1 MAAVMIGVDPHKASH
16 TAVAISAA
24 EEPLGELRV
33 RACAVQ
39 AERLLAWAAAWPQRT
54 WAVEGAGGLGHLLA
68 QQLLAAGERVLD
80 VPPKLGARVRLLAA
94 GDTNKN
100 DPNDARSVA
109 IAALRSAGVREVRPD
124 DHAAVLKIWSKRHR
138 DLGRSRTQ
146 VVCRLHAV
154 LCQLIPGGVS
164 KAITAAAAA
173 RLLESITPAGA
184 VEAARA
190 ELAAAFLEDLRGI
203 DARIRQT
210 RKKLAVAVQAAG
222 TSLTGLYGV
231 GPVVA
236 AAVIGDVRDV
246 SRFPGRDHFAAY
258 NGTAPIEVSSGP
270 RKIYRLSRRG
280 NRRLNHAIHMAA
292 VTQIGHRHSQGRA
305 YYEKKLAQ
313 GKTPKEAL
321 RALKRQISNAIFAC
335 LQADAQRAAARAKGP
350 GGQQGNDSVASAA
363 GLHPRHRLFGQAT
376 PGPGHHTT
384 TAASNPAPGPARA
397 RGRAGHSSIAAI
409 LPSAQPQVQVERPQR
424 SEDERPGGAA
434 RRRPHSAARKA
445 RGQGSPRKPQ
455 RPNGT
460 SQAAKNTCGA
470 P

>member
-1 MAAVMIGVDPHKASH
+1 MIGVDPHKASH

-33 RACAVQ
+33 RACAAQ

-109 IAALRSAGVREVRPD
+109 VAALRSAGVREVRAD
-124 DHAAVLKIWSKRHR
+124 DHAAVLKLWSKRYR
-138 DLGRSRTQ
+138 DLGRTRTQ

-154 LCQLIPGGVS
+154 LCDLVPGGIS
-164 KAITAAAAA
+164 RPIYASHAARILQQITPPDAVAAA
-173 RLLESITPAGA
+173 RC
-184 VEAARA
+184 
-190 ELAAAFLEDLRGI
+190 ELAAAFLDDLRRI
-203 DARIRQT
+203 DAQVRET
-210 RKKLAVAVQAAG
+210 RKTLATAVQATG
-222 TSLTGLYGV
+222 TCLTRLFGV
-231 GPVVA
+231 GPVIA

-246 SRFPGRDHFAAY
+246 SRFGSRDHFAAY

-292 VTQIGHRHSQGRA
+292 VTQIRHRHSDGRA
-305 YYEKKLAQ
+305 YYDKKLAE

-321 RALKRQISNAIFAC
+321 RSLKRQISNAIFAC
-335 LQADAQRAAARAKGP
+335 LQADAARAAARAEGP

-363 GLHPRHRLFGQAT
+363 GSHPRHRLFGQAT
-376 PGPGHHTT
+376 PGPGHHP
-384 TAASNPAPGPARA
+384 TAAAGNTAPSPARA
-397 RGRAGHSSIAAI
+397 RGGPGHSSIAAT
-409 LPSAQPQVQVERPQR
+409 LPPAPPRVQVERPQR

-445 RGQGSPRKPQ
+445 TGQGSLRKPQ

-460 SQAAKNTCGA
+460 SQAAKNTGGA